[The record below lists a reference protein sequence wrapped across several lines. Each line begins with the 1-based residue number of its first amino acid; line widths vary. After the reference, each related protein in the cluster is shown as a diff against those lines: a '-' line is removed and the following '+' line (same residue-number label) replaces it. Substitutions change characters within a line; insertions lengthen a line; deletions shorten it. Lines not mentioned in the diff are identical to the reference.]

1 VPLLYQQRVQ
11 LATNG
16 KGGPQNILQKETQKI
31 NREKKRENRNKRE
44 AATPKME
51 GRVQPGSTNAEIEPE
66 HILLGPKIGDGS
78 FGTVYKVPPNPNPQS
93 QRAKRG

>member
-1 VPLLYQQRVQ
+1 VQRWPTKYFTKRNSKDKQ
-11 LATNG
+11 G
-16 KGGPQNILQKETQKI
+16 KKEKTK
-31 NREKKRENRNKRE
+31 EKPRH
-44 AATPKME
+44 PKME

-93 QRAKRG
+93 KRVKGG